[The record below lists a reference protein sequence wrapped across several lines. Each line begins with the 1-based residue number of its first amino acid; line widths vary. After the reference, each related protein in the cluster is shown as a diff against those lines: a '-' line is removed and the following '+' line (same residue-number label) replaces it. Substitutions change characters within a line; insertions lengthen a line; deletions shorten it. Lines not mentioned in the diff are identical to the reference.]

1 LTAPSNER
9 GRALLDILV
18 VDDDREL
25 GTLIQRFLKKQGYDR
40 VDVCEDAL
48 QALVAIELHRYG
60 LIITDLMMPH
70 LDGITFAEKLKGNP
84 ATAGIPIILV
94 TAWPSEEVSDKGMRK
109 GIALTLP
116 KPIDFDRL
124 LTLVKF
130 AE

>member
-1 LTAPSNER
+1 M
-9 GRALLDILV
+9 DILV

-25 GTLIQRFLKKQGYDR
+25 GILIQRFLKKQGYPL
-40 VDVCEDAL
+40 VTVVENAL
-48 QALVAIELHRYG
+48 EAFIELENRKYG

-70 LDGITFAEKLKGNP
+70 LDGISFAEKLKGNP
-84 ATAGIPIILV
+84 ATADIPVILI